1 MKIVFMGSP
10 DFAVPSLEKIHAAGF
25 EVVSVVSNVD
35 KRRGRGNETAPTPV
49 KEKAVELGIPVIEV
63 EDLKSEKFSD
73 DLKKL
78 TPDLF
83 VVVAFRVLPKSIL
96 EIPKIGS
103 VNLHAS
109 LLPNYRG
116 AAPIHHAVINGEKE
130 TGCTIFFLDEKVDT
144 GKILLQKRMPIFDSN
159 TTGDIYTKLMSLG
172 SDTLLEAIQMIS
184 SGEYELLPQ
193 NNEEATPA
201 PKLFKHNTEIDFNQP
216 AEKVRNFI
224 RGLNPFPTAWT
235 TWSDELF
242 KIHSVEIGPNLKLE
256 PGKILVKDQKI
267 YVGCNIGTLELT
279 QIQLPGKTKM
289 NGKDFLHGY
298 EVKGFFKK
306 NSQKE

>member
-10 DFAVPSLEKIHAAGF
+10 DFAVPSLEKIHASGF
-25 EVVSVVSNVD
+25 EVVSVVTNVD

-78 TPDLF
+78 NPDLF

-109 LLPNYRG
+109 LLPKFRG

-144 GKILLQKRMPIFDSN
+144 GKILLQRRTPISDSN

-235 TWSDELF
+235 TWNDELF
-242 KIHSVEIGPNLKLE
+242 KIHSAEIGPNLKLE

-267 YVGCNIGTLELT
+267 YVGCNIGTLELK

>member
-235 TWSDELF
+235 TWNDEFF
-242 KIHSVEIGPNLKLE
+242 KIHSAEIGPNLKLE

-279 QIQLPGKTKM
+279 QIQLPGKSKM
-289 NGKDFLHGY
+289 NGKDFLLGY
-298 EVKGFFKK
+298 EVKGFFQK